1 MYTEIYME
9 FIITIFHYHKGHD
22 IDHAIFGKKATENK
36 INEDIR
42 IFPSGGLTRMKG
54 LQEKYLKLN
63 LRNNNDFNLELL
75 SDFLFH
81 RLSSIDDADS
91 LKIGNNITKLKKD
104 EIKKALQTYITK
116 IWN

>member
-1 MYTEIYME
+1 ME

-22 IDHAIFGKKATENK
+22 IDHIIFGKKSTENK

-42 IFPSGGLTRMKG
+42 IFPSGGLTRKNG
-54 LQEKYLKLN
+54 IQEKYLKVN

-75 SDFLFH
+75 SDFLSY

-91 LKIGNNITKLKKD
+91 LKIGNNIIKLKKD
-104 EIKKALQTYITK
+104 EIKNALQTHTNEI
-116 IWN
+116 